1 MTEPKRWTIFK
12 RRGEWD
18 DVIVGPDVGS
28 PGVGEPVVPLAD
40 FDRLRDERDEM
51 IRVSAANIAT
61 TQRNMDELRRVAGVL
76 ADALR
81 NNAPCYCDHPLRAGL
96 PPFSRCSALAVFDTL
111 TEEKTD
117 E

>member
-40 FDRLRDERDEM
+40 FDRLRDERD
-51 IRVSAANIAT
+51 RAVT
-61 TQRNMDELRRVAGVL
+61 
-76 ADALR
+76 ALR
-81 NNAPCYCDHPLRAGL
+81 EIAEGEDR
-96 PPFSRCSALAVFDTL
+96 
-111 TEEKTD
+111 
-117 E
+117 